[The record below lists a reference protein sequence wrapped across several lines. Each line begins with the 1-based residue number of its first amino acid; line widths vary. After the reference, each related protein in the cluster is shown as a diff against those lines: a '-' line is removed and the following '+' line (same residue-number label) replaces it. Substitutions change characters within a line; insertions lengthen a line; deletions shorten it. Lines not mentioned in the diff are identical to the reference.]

1 MKTSAIITRVK
12 SEIKSITE
20 NSSYSYDSSRY
31 ESPHGDNDPENGCLS
46 YQQIIVETK
55 SGEVFALQ
63 PDSSLN
69 LELNSESGAVEVVE
83 NMIKHLLTQDEA
95 SFLESEDV
103 NILSDEFDTLEYIA
117 EAFINT
123 ALNEWNE
130 SKQES

>member
-1 MKTSAIITRVK
+1 MKTSTIITRVK
-12 SEIKSITE
+12 SEIKSICE

-31 ESPHGDNDPENGCLS
+31 ESPYGDNDPVHGCLS

-55 SGEVFALQ
+55 RGEFFALQ
-63 PDSSLN
+63 PDASLN
-69 LELNSESGAVEVVE
+69 LQLNSESGAVEAVE
-83 NMIKHLLTQDEA
+83 NIVKHLLTQDEA

-103 NILSDEFDTLEYIA
+103 NILSDEFDTLEYIT